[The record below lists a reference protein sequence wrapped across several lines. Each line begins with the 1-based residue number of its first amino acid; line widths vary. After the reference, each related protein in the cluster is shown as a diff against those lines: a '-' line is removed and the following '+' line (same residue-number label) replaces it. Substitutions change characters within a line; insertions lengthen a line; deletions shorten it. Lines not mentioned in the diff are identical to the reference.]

1 MEDTTRESRVG
12 VAALVLGF
20 AAGLVASSI
29 IVAIAAGIA
38 DVDDL
43 DELSLWWLVPA
54 QLGLWGGMLGVP
66 FLVARANGER
76 LIDPRSLV
84 PDRSDVGLGVIV
96 GFGMQVVVIPLVYWP
111 LLPLLDDDADL
122 SEAARELTDRA
133 DGAALIALVFISV
146 VGAPVVE
153 EIFHRGL
160 VQPRLVPRL
169 GPPAAIGVT
178 AVLFGASH
186 VQLLQ
191 FPALVLFGVAVGAL
205 AYWRGRLAPAVV
217 AHVVFNATA
226 VVTLLATA

>member
-12 VAALVLGF
+12 ASALILGF
-20 AAGLVASSI
+20 AVGLVASTL
-29 IVAIAAGIA
+29 IVTAAAGIA
-38 DVDDL
+38 DVEELDD
-43 DELSLWWLVPA
+43 LSLWWLLPA

-66 FLVARANGER
+66 YAVARLNGER
-76 LIDPRSLV
+76 LVDPASLIPNRNDLGLGIV
-84 PDRSDVGLGVIV
+84 VGLG
-96 GFGMQVVVIPLVYWP
+96 MQLVVIPLVYWP

-133 DGAALIALVFISV
+133 DGSSVIALILISV
-146 VGAPVVE
+146 VGAPVIE

-169 GPPAAIGVT
+169 GPPAAIGIT
-178 AVLFGASH
+178 AFLFGASH

-191 FPALVLFGVAVGAL
+191 FPALVLFGIAVGAL
-205 AYWRGRLAPAVV
+205 AHWRARLAPAVV

-226 VVTLLATA
+226 VVTLLAT

>member
-1 MEDTTRESRVG
+1 MEDTTRESQVG
-12 VAALVLGF
+12 ASALILGF
-20 AAGLVASSI
+20 AVGLVASTL
-29 IVAIAAGIA
+29 IVAAAAGIA
-38 DVDDL
+38 DVDDF
-43 DELSLWWLVPA
+43 DDLSLWWLLPA
-54 QLGLWGGMLGVP
+54 QLGLWAGMLGVP
-66 FLVARANGER
+66 YVVARLNGER
-76 LIDPRSLV
+76 LFDPASLV
-84 PDRSDVGLGVIV
+84 PNRADLGLGVLVGLG
-96 GFGMQVVVIPLVYWP
+96 MQLVVIPLVYWP

-133 DGAALIALVFISV
+133 DGSSVIALVFISV

-169 GPPAAIGVT
+169 GPPAAIGIT

-191 FPALVLFGVAVGAL
+191 FPALVLFGIAVGAL
-205 AYWRGRLAPAVV
+205 AYWRGRLAPAVI

-226 VVTLLATA
+226 VVTLLAT

>member
-1 MEDTTRESRVG
+1 
-12 VAALVLGF
+12 
-20 AAGLVASSI
+20 
-29 IVAIAAGIA
+29 
-38 DVDDL
+38 
-43 DELSLWWLVPA
+43 
-54 QLGLWGGMLGVP
+54 
-66 FLVARANGER
+66 
-76 LIDPRSLV
+76 
-84 PDRSDVGLGVIV
+84 
-96 GFGMQVVVIPLVYWP
+96 VIPLVYWP

-133 DGAALIALVFISV
+133 DGAAVIALVLISV

-160 VQPRLVPRL
+160 LQPRLVPRL

-178 AVLFGASH
+178 AVLFGGSH

-226 VVTLLATA
+226 VVTLLATG